1 MAAPTANR
9 QLASATGILRMASR
23 SEIGPETS
31 AASSE
36 ATIVITDITAITPAA
51 ASDSPAAS
59 KPESEKT

>member
-1 MAAPTANR
+1 
-9 QLASATGILRMASR
+9 MASR

-31 AASSE
+31 AANSE